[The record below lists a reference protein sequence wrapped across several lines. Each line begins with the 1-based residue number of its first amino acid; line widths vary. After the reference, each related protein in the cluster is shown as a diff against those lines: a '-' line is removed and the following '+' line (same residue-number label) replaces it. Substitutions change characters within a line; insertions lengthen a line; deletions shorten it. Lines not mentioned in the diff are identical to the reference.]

1 MCLGEGHGRRRWLC
15 LYVMGRY
22 KYTHTTVMSV
32 SVFGRGTGKTK
43 VAMSI
48 CSGQV

>member
-1 MCLGEGHGRRRWLC
+1 MCLGEGQSRQRWLC
-15 LYVMGRY
+15 LYVVGRY

-32 SVFGRGTGKTK
+32 CVFGRGTEETK

>member
-1 MCLGEGHGRRRWLC
+1 MCLGEGQSRRRWLS
-15 LYVMGRY
+15 LYVVGRY

-32 SVFGRGTGKTK
+32 SVFGRETEYTK
-43 VAMSI
+43 VAISI